1 MDMVPK
7 VYNSNRKKRYNT
19 VALIPYMWIAP
30 AIIVMLALL
39 AVPMLESLRNS
50 FNSSK
55 IPGTFEYA
63 GLSNYIKLFK
73 STEFYISFIN
83 TMKFMTA
90 SVAFQMIFGL
100 IGALALNKIVFA
112 KSIFRSVAL
121 IPMML
126 TPVIVALC
134 WRLFWD
140 TDFGVI
146 NTILGMLGKE
156 PVSWLG
162 QTSTAIWAVTATDIW
177 QNFPYVVMMLIA
189 GLQGIS
195 KDYYEAS
202 VIDGASFVKQLR
214 HITLPLLKP
223 VIMLTLII
231 RTLFA
236 FRAFEPVYILTNGGP
251 DNSTLQLS
259 LYVYRLGFRYFQTNR
274 AAALSWVMLIICMII
289 TLVYIKLLG
298 GESNEKKG

>member
-1 MDMVPK
+1 METVQIDK
-7 VYNSNRKKRYNT
+7 IGKRRIKFKKA
-19 VALIPYMWIAP
+19 VIPYMWIAP
-30 AIIVMLALL
+30 AIIVMIALL

-50 FNSSK
+50 FSSSK
-55 IPGTFEYA
+55 VLGSFEFT
-63 GLSNYIKLFK
+63 GFKNYIKLFG
-73 STEFYISFIN
+73 SSEFYVSLVN
-83 TMKFMTA
+83 TMKFTA
-90 SVAFQMIFGL
+90 VTVAFQMILGFV
-100 IGALALNKIVFA
+100 GALALDKIVFA
-112 KSIFRSVAL
+112 KKIFRSISL

-140 TDFGVI
+140 TDFGVF
-146 NTILGMLGKE
+146 NTILQLFGQE

-162 QTSTAIWAVTATDIW
+162 QKSTALWAVTTTDIW
-177 QNFPYVVMMLIA
+177 QNAPYVVMMLLA

-195 KDYYEAS
+195 KDFYEAA
-202 VIDGASFVKQLR
+202 VIDGANFMQQLR

-223 VIMLTLII
+223 IIMLTLII

-251 DNSTLQLS
+251 DNSTIQLS

-274 AAALSWVMLIICMII
+274 AAALSWVMLIICMLI
-289 TLVYIKLLG
+289 TLTYIKLLG
-298 GESNEKKG
+298 GNKDEQKA

>member
-1 MDMVPK
+1 MDAALNCREKRNKFNK
-7 VYNSNRKKRYNT
+7 VE
-19 VALIPYMWIAP
+19 VIPYLWIAP
-30 AIIVMLALL
+30 AIIVMVMLL
-39 AVPMLESLRNS
+39 AVPMLDSLRNS
-50 FNSSK
+50 FSAGKS
-55 IPGTFEYA
+55 PGSFEFA
-63 GLSNYIKLFK
+63 GFDNYIKLLK
-73 STEFYISFIN
+73 NPEFFISLVN
-83 TMKFMTA
+83 TIKFMTVTVTA
-90 SVAFQMIFGL
+90 QMLIGL
-100 IGALALNKIVFA
+100 IGALALNKIVFS
-112 KSIFRSVAL
+112 KNVFRSISL

-140 TDFGVI
+140 TDFGVF
-146 NTILGMLGKE
+146 NAILRMIGRE
-156 PVSWLG
+156 PVCWLG
-162 QTSTAIWAVTATDIW
+162 QVSTAMWAVTITDIW
-177 QNFPYVVMMLIA
+177 QNAPYVIMMLLA

-202 VIDGASFVKQLR
+202 VIDGANFMQQLR

-223 VIMLTLII
+223 IIMLTLII

-251 DNSTLQLS
+251 DNSTMQLS

-274 AAALSWVMLIICMII
+274 AAALSWVMLIICMVI

-298 GESNEKKG
+298 GEKDEKKA